1 MSTNKITI
9 RETTPSDFGD
19 IMTVIKLAF
28 NYHKEAELAADLLAD
43 PTGEPIVSLLAF
55 AGDAPVGHILF
66 TRAYFAEAAAE
77 FAEAEFAAQEHGR
90 QPMMHI
96 LAPLAVKPEYQR
108 QGVGGMLIRAGIERL
123 RELGSHLVFVLGHRD
138 YYPRHG
144 FIPDAGKQGY
154 PAPYAPPAGFE
165 DCWMVQPISPTGFG
179 IGKGAIAC
187 CEAMDKPEHWRD
199 DEADR

>member
-1 MSTNKITI
+1 MNTNNITI
-9 RETTPSDFGD
+9 RETTLGDFSD
-19 IMTVIKLAF
+19 IMIVIKLAF
-28 NYHKEAELAADLLAD
+28 DYHKEAELAADLLAD
-43 PTGEPIVSLLAF
+43 PTGEPVVSLLAF
-55 AGDAPVGHILF
+55 SGDEAVGHILF
-66 TRAYFAEAAAE
+66 TRAYFAHADFDGYVER
-77 FAEAEFAAQEHGR
+77 QQ

-108 QGVGGMLIRAGIERL
+108 QGVGGMLIRAGVERL
-123 RELGSHLVFVLGHRD
+123 RELGSHLAFVLGHRD

-144 FIPDAGKQGY
+144 FVPDAGEQGY
-154 PAPYAPPAGFE
+154 PAPYAPPVGFE
-165 DCWMVQPISPTGFG
+165 DCWMVRPVGPAGFE